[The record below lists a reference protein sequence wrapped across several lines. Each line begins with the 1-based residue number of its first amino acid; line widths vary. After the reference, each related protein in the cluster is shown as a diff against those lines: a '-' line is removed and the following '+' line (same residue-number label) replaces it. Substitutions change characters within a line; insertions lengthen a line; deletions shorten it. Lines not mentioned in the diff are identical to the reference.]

1 MVKKF
6 KVVKIEA
13 PNGEVHY
20 LLRSLNNLNSK
31 QAALAKDFDKEQ
43 VKIFMKKEARKQ
55 LFLMR
60 SE

>member
-6 KVVKIEA
+6 KVVKIRA
-13 PNGEVHY
+13 SNGEMHY
-20 LLRSLNNLNSK
+20 LLRSLDNLNSK
-31 QAALAKDFDKEQ
+31 QTALANDFDEEQ

-55 LFLMR
+55 LFLRR